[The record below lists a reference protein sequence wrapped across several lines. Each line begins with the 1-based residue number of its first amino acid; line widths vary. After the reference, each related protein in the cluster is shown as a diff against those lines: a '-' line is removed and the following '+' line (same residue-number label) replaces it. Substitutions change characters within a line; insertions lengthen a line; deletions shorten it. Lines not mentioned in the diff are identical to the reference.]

1 MILARLVCCVLAAA
15 DALSLAPFAR
25 PGVAPGDGAEPLGQ
39 PDMEV
44 LKQARR
50 DALSNHAI
58 FIDDREEPDPLLVAR
73 SRELLV
79 SLWHGVDRSDLL
91 DESFV
96 FSSPRRIQGYVS
108 FNKTTWA
115 THLVAVRDALFSEAT
130 PTFYGFGR
138 DPFDSRSISF
148 LVRAERKASSPP
160 RQCLLSFGDGDDAK
174 AVLLTIGR
182 PLPSSPALALDAE
195 RCEDAPREA
204 PKKGGRSVVNSVR
217 SLFGPRVE
225 DGDA

>member
-1 MILARLVCCVLAAA
+1 MDVLLGDVEELAAA
-15 DALSLAPFAR
+15 RDAEQTQQEQIPVAR
-25 PGVAPGDGAEPLGQ
+25 ADAREDQIEGEDRDEIQQEPAGPQVAPRDRAAVADLA
-39 PDMEV
+39 
-44 LKQARR
+44 LARVEGR
-50 DALSNHAI
+50 
-58 FIDDREEPDPLLVAR
+58 PQV
-73 SRELLV
+73 
-79 SLWHGVDRSDLL
+79 
-91 DESFV
+91 
-96 FSSPRRIQGYVS
+96 Q
-108 FNKTTWA
+108 
-115 THLVAVRDALFSEAT
+115 AT

-225 DGDA
+225 DGEG